1 MITVLS
7 FRADISNRV
16 RYGHFV
22 NVQFLEK
29 GAFMMKVHGPNSYM
43 QLYRN
48 QMRQQHVKK
57 SERKND
63 QLDISLEAKHLQMQQ
78 AQSVE
83 REKYITELKQLV
95 QSGECEVNY
104 YKTERE
110 MSDVWAR
117 KV

>member
-95 QSGECEVNY
+95 QSGEYKVNY
-104 YKTERE
+104 DKTAQE
-110 MSDVWAR
+110 MIDFWSR